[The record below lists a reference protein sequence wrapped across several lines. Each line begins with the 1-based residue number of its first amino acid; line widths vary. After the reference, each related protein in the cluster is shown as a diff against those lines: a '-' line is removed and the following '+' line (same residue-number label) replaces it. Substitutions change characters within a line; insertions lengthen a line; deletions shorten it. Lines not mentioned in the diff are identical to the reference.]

1 MDLEKHGIYSQT
13 LDMMIDHI
21 IIGDYNETTKACYR
35 SLVENSHYDKHY
47 INYIREPF
55 DGYNRSL
62 NNGAKKGFSKYIAFC
77 NNDLEFTRG
86 WDINI
91 IDALENQ
98 DKIVSASPWCPLTHK
113 QWWGNEI
120 PKENVIGTQT
130 GKIVAGW
137 CLVLKREWWEEMGGF
152 DERME
157 FWCCDNSYTMQ
168 LEAAG
173 KKHGLIIESHVKHL
187 FSNTLN
193 QFKGT
198 PRYEEL
204 TMGQVRK
211 FNRLYNQNLFNAGT

>member
-1 MDLEKHGIYSQT
+1 
-13 LDMMIDHI
+13 MIDI
-21 IIGDYNETTKACYR
+21 VIVGELNAITEACLR
-35 SLVENSHYDKHY
+35 SL
-47 INYIREPF
+47 RESISKTYLVNLVPF

-62 NNGAKKGFSKYIAFC
+62 NKGAKKGDSELIAFC

-86 WDINI
+86 WDTA
-91 IDALENQ
+91 IDNALKNQ
-98 DKIVSASPWCPLTHK
+98 DRIVSASPWCPKTHR
-113 QWWGNEI
+113 QWWGNEV

-157 FWCCDNSYTMQ
+157 FWCCDNSYTHQ
-168 LEAAG
+168 LEAAN
-173 KKHGLIIESHVKHL
+173 KKHALVMASEVIHHQSLV
-187 FSNTLN
+187 LN

-198 PRYEEL
+198 QKYDDL

-211 FNRLYNQNLFNAGT
+211 YNRLYNKNLFNAGT